1 MHHGAGLRALLAKE
15 GDPDA
20 AQRSVEALARDY
32 RALDLPPVDRAIL
45 DYAVKL
51 TASPG
56 DITPQDIVPL
66 RAHGLDDVAIHDLV
80 SVTAYFAFVNRIADG
95 LGVALEERWRDDSS

>member
-1 MHHGAGLRALLAKE
+1 MLQREHPDEDHAGF
-15 GDPDA
+15 
-20 AQRSVEALARDY
+20 VEALARDY
-32 RALDLPPVDRAIL
+32 RALELPPVDRAIL

-56 DITPQDIVPL
+56 DITSEDIAPL

-95 LGVALEERWRDDSS
+95 LGVVLEDRWREDSS

>member
-1 MHHGAGLRALLAKE
+1 MLQREH
-15 GDPDA
+15 PDEDHT
-20 AQRSVEALARDY
+20 SFVEALARDY
-32 RALDLPPVDRAIL
+32 RSLDLPPVDRAIL

-56 DITPQDIVPL
+56 DITPEDIAPL
-66 RAHGLDDVAIHDLV
+66 RAQGLDDVAIHDLV

-95 LGVALEERWRDDSS
+95 LGVALEDRWREHSS

>member
-1 MHHGAGLRALLAKE
+1 VLQREHPGEDYAGF
-15 GDPDA
+15 
-20 AQRSVEALARDY
+20 VEELVRDY
-32 RALDLPPVDRAIL
+32 RTLELPPVDRAIL

-51 TASPG
+51 TRSPG
-56 DITPQDIVPL
+56 DITPEDVVPL

-95 LGVALEERWRDDSS
+95 LGVALEDRWNEDSP